1 MCMKIKYGMTIKY
14 VKVHVFHAVDKTVS
28 QMIAIA
34 MQRAYELMHNL
45 PQLDVIDHQKRQ
57 IKP

>member
-45 PQLDVIDHQKRQ
+45 PQLDVIDH
-57 IKP
+57 